1 MKSFQKISRIISLL
15 LVLIFTGGNLQAQQG
30 VKFRDL
36 SFDEALKL
44 SARENK
50 PVFLH
55 GYATWCHYCEYM
67 RDSVYPTPAVGE
79 FFNKNFIN
87 IKLDLEKE
95 GKQLNA
101 STIRATSFP
110 VLIVFDSAGKTMHR
124 LAGKKDAQD
133 LLVFAQDALD
143 PEKRLLT
150 YEKYYRS
157 GKATPAQAYH
167 YFGLLKRAGI
177 ENQAQINAYFDK
189 VPDSAFVQQPYW
201 RILYDQY
208 NDVEKPLMMR
218 FVRMREQLSI
228 VYTTDSVE
236 NRILT
241 SYINSLMSKVQ
252 KLDTLG
258 YNEQVRKLRS
268 LNDPL
273 FDKITEFSV
282 LNRLKMTS
290 NYTDYL
296 RLAPPFVK
304 KYCFNDYRR
313 LNEIAQTF
321 YERATDTYQLQ
332 EALTW
337 AERSVKLNDSNRNN
351 YTLAALHYKLGHKE
365 QALKT
370 AEHALAVVK
379 QGQSSK
385 ETVLL
390 IDKIRELP

>member
-1 MKSFQKISRIISLL
+1 MKGLQQFSGFLKVVILL
-15 LVLIFTGGNLQAQQG
+15 TIFCGEIAAQSG
-30 VKFRDL
+30 VKFREL
-36 SFDEALKL
+36 SFNEALKT
-44 SARENK
+44 SAREK
-50 PVFLH
+50 RPVFLH

-67 RDSVYPTPAVGE
+67 RDSVYTNPAVGE

-87 IKLDLEKE
+87 IKMDLEKE

-101 STIRATSFP
+101 SSIRATSFP
-110 VLIVFDSAGKTMHR
+110 VLIVYDSTGKTMHR

-133 LLVFAQDALD
+133 LIAFGQDALD
-143 PEKRLLT
+143 PQKQLMT
-150 YEKYYRS
+150 FEKYYRS
-157 GKATPAQAYH
+157 GKATPAQAYQ
-167 YFGLLKRAGI
+167 YFGLLKRAGM

-218 FVRMREQLSI
+218 FVKMREPLGI
-228 VYTTDSVE
+228 VYTPDSVE
-236 NRILT
+236 NRIIT

-258 YNEQVRKLRS
+258 YNEQVRKLRA

-273 FDKITEFSV
+273 FDKITELSA
-282 LNRLKMTS
+282 LNRLKLQS
-290 NYTDYL
+290 KYDEYL
-296 RLAPPFVK
+296 KLAPPFVK

-313 LNEIAQTF
+313 LNEVAQTY
-321 YERATDTYQLQ
+321 YERASDTYQLQ
-332 EALTW
+332 EAVVW

-365 QALKT
+365 EALKT

-379 QGQSSK
+379 PGQSSK
-385 ETVLL
+385 ETALL